1 MDFVAIDIET
11 ANEERGSICSIALL
25 KFENNKICDGLYTHI
40 NPETYFSSINTSIHG
55 ISEEDV
61 VDSPKMYQMYD
72 AIIRFMG
79 NHVVVAHNTSFDMY
93 ALCDSFKKYNLPL
106 PKNSY
111 FCTYRLSKD
120 LYDLPSYRLQDL
132 AEYFGIKNEEY
143 HNAFYDAKVCAKIA
157 YSILKDQGVNLKD
170 LIEKQNFKYGV
181 FGQNGFIKKSTK
193 TNKKI
198 EIVYNE
204 ELNDKN
210 HILYGKHICFTG
222 ALKGFTRNEIAQ
234 TVTDIGSFYDASVK
248 KSTNYLVVGNL
259 ENLEKTHNYTKSSKI
274 KKAEKLSSEGQDI
287 EILSE
292 MDFLKFLSSSTSTE
306 TKV

>member
-1 MDFVAIDIET
+1 MDFVAIDVET
-11 ANEERGSICSIALL
+11 ANEQRSSICSIALL
-25 KFENNKICDGLYTHI
+25 KFQDNKMRDAIYTHI

-61 VDSPKMYQMYD
+61 MDSPKMYQMHE
-72 AIIRFMG
+72 AIIRFLD
-79 NHVVVAHNTSFDMY
+79 NHIIVAHNTSFDMY

-106 PKNSY
+106 PSNQY

-120 LYDLPSYRLQDL
+120 LYNLPSYRLQDL
-132 AEYFGIKNEEY
+132 AEHFDIKNEEY

-157 YSILKDQGVNLKD
+157 YNILKDQDANLND
-170 LIEKQNFKYGV
+170 LVENQNFKYGV
-181 FGQNGFIKKSTK
+181 FGQNGFIKKSA
-193 TNKKI
+193 NKKI
-198 EIVYNE
+198 ELVYNE

-210 HILYGKHICFTG
+210 HILYGKHVCFTG

-234 TVTDIGSFYDASVK
+234 TVTNIGSVYDPSVK

-292 MDFLKFLSSSTSTE
+292 MDFLKLLTTFTSVE
-306 TKV
+306 TKT

>member
-1 MDFVAIDIET
+1 MNFVAIDVET
-11 ANEERGSICSIALL
+11 ANEQRSSICSIALL
-25 KFENNKICDGLYTHI
+25 KFQDNKISDGLYTHI

-72 AIIRFMG
+72 AIIRFMD

-132 AEYFGIKNEEY
+132 AEYFGIKNEKH
-143 HNAFYDAKVCAKIA
+143 HNAFYDAKACGKIA
-157 YSILKDQGVNLKD
+157 HSILQDQEINLNS
-170 LIEKQNFKYGV
+170 LVERQNFKYGK
-181 FGQNGFIKKSTK
+181 FGESGFVKKSI
-193 TNKKI
+193 NKKLKLI
-198 EIVYNE
+198 YND
-204 ELNDKN
+204 ELHDEN
-210 HILYGKHICFTG
+210 HILYNKHICFTG
-222 ALKGFTRNEIAQ
+222 ALKAFTRKEVAQ
-234 TVTDIGSFYDASVK
+234 KITDIGSVYDATVK
-248 KSTNYLVVGNL
+248 KTTNFLVVGNL

-274 KKAEKLSSEGQDI
+274 KKAEKLSNEGQNI

-292 MDFLKFLSSSTSTE
+292 MDFLKLLSASTSQ
-306 TKV
+306 

>member
-1 MDFVAIDIET
+1 MDFVAIDVET
-11 ANEERGSICSIALL
+11 ANEQRSSICSIALL
-25 KFENNKICDGLYTHI
+25 KFQDNKMRDAIYTHI

-61 VDSPKMYQMYD
+61 MDSPKMYQMHE
-72 AIIRFMG
+72 AIIRFLD
-79 NHVVVAHNTSFDMY
+79 NHIIVAHNTSFDMY
-93 ALCDSFKKYNLPL
+93 ALCDSFKKYNLP
-106 PKNSY
+106 
-111 FCTYRLSKD
+111 
-120 LYDLPSYRLQDL
+120 SYRLQDL
-132 AEYFGIKNEEY
+132 AEHFDIKNEEY

-157 YSILKDQGVNLKD
+157 YNILKDQDANLND
-170 LIEKQNFKYGV
+170 LVENQNFKYGV
-181 FGQNGFIKKSTK
+181 FGQNGFIKKSA
-193 TNKKI
+193 NKKI
-198 EIVYNE
+198 ELVYNE

-210 HILYGKHICFTG
+210 HILYGKHVCFTG

-234 TVTDIGSFYDASVK
+234 TVTNIGSVYDSSVK

-292 MDFLKFLSSSTSTE
+292 MDFLKLLTTFTSVE
-306 TKV
+306 TKT